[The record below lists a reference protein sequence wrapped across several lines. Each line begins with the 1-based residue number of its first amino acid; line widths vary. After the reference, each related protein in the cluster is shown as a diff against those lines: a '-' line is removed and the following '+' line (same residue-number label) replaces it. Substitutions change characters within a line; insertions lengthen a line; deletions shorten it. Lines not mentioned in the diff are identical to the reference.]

1 MMNDFQPGQP
11 LPSVRFRVRRTLDEL
26 KEFAFREPAKA
37 AAAAFGVGLL
47 LKLLPSRAL
56 VGTAAAVGV
65 TFMRPALLSLG
76 VFKAVEFC
84 CQNFKTQPQS

>member
-11 LPSVRFRVRRTLDEL
+11 LQSVQFRVRHTLDEIE
-26 KEFAFREPAKA
+26 EFAFREPAKA

-47 LKLLPSRAL
+47 LKLLPGRAL
-56 VGTAAAVGV
+56 LGAAAAVGV

-76 VFKAVEFC
+76 VYKAVKFC
-84 CQNFKTQPQS
+84 CQNSKTQPQL